1 MASSDLTL
9 QALMAGGVPQ
19 NQDPALLGIM
29 PKMKLAQAMLEEG
42 TSMAPVASSKY
53 GGLGKIAQALLGS
66 YAMNSAQNDVADYAK
81 QRQQNAIAANAFMSG
96 SGQFMPPSSGGI
108 IQGGTQSPPPA
119 ASPPPVTAQPSVPS
133 SGGGEAEN
141 AGYGPKLAAQ
151 LGIGPDDK
159 LDMTDPMV
167 RARLVSAISNNE
179 GRGPGVRSTR
189 NNNPGNLEASAW
201 TQKQPGYI
209 GTDGRFAQFETPE
222 HGEAAAHALLQNY
235 GAQGLNTP
243 NTIAAKWAPVP
254 VPAAG
259 GVASVAAP
267 TAPGQGAAPTGLNSP
282 MVPGAVA
289 SAGQPAANVPASVQT
304 GLNSPMVQNAIGMIH
319 RAQQMMIANPY
330 DPQIQQMGH
339 AKIAEAQMLM
349 GLDTF
354 APGPNGTQVN
364 TRTGQMVSAAAPN
377 PNYVQTPFGAVDT
390 TGTHPPTYQ
399 PTPRVYQT
407 PSGDVGAVGSGG
419 FIFPVAGANNNGV
432 ADRAAANEQGSA
444 TGKAAVATS
453 DKMFD
458 IGREAATNIGN
469 IDYGLNQ
476 LHEAAKGGI
485 NSGFFAPW
493 LATAAAAGK
502 SLGINLQALNIDP
515 TAVGNVQSARKTL
528 GVVGANILQTALGA
542 GVITDA
548 KIEHFIHTQPGIETD
563 PQALER
569 IMGWARSQYLYNHN
583 MAMDAAK
590 STDPNTG
597 MLSPGWRAAYTAK
610 NGFAPIYDPLSR
622 EMEQPAGRVPAP
634 SAPSPS
640 ATPKENA
647 QPKPQNFPEGLI
659 ITHPNK
665 PTLVR
670 RNGDWVPK

>member
-42 TSMAPVASSKY
+42 TSTAPVASSKY

-66 YAMNSAQNDVADYAK
+66 YAMNSAQGDIADYAK

-96 SGQFMPPSSGGI
+96 GGSGQFMQPSSGSI

-119 ASPPPVTAQPSVPS
+119 ASQPPVTAPPSAPS
-133 SGGGEAEN
+133 SGGGEAAN
-141 AGYGPKLAAQ
+141 TGYGANLAAQ
-151 LGIGPDDK
+151 LGIGPNDK
-159 LDMTDPMV
+159 IDLMDPVMRSRV
-167 RARLVSAISNNE
+167 VSAISQNE
-179 GRGPGVRSTR
+179 GSQPGDRSVR
-189 NNNPGNLEASAW
+189 NNNPGNLEASPW
-201 TQKQPGYI
+201 TQSQPGFVKS
-209 GTDGRFAQFETPE
+209 DGRFAIFDTPE
-222 HGEAAAHALLQNY
+222 NGSAAAHALLQNY
-235 GAQGLNTP
+235 HNQGLNTL
-243 NTIAAKWAPVP
+243 NAIAAKWAPVP
-254 VPAAG
+254 GP
-259 GVASVAAP
+259 VASAGQPAVASAGQP
-267 TAPGQGAAPTGLNSP
+267 TAVSAGQP
-282 MVPGAVA
+282 AVA
-289 SAGQPAANVPASVQT
+289 SAGQPAANVPASAPT
-304 GLNSPMVQNAIGMIH
+304 GLNSPMVQNALGMIH
-319 RAQQMMIANPY
+319 RAQQMMLANPY
-330 DPQIQQMGH
+330 DPQIQALGH
-339 AKIAEAQMLM
+339 AKIGEAQLM
-349 GLDTF
+349 MQLDTF
-354 APGPNGTQVN
+354 APGPNGTQIN

-390 TGTHPPTYQ
+390 TGTHPPAYK
-399 PTPRVYQT
+399 PIPRVYQT
-407 PSGDVGAVGSGG
+407 PSGVVGAVGSGG
-419 FIFPVAGANNNGV
+419 ILYPLAGVDNQGV
-432 ADRAAANEQGSA
+432 ANRAAASEQGSA

-515 TAVGNVQSARKTL
+515 TAVGNVQSAQKTL
-528 GVVGANILQTALGA
+528 GVVAGNILQNTLGKDGA
-542 GVITDA
+542 ITDA

-569 IMGWARSQYLYNHN
+569 VLGWARSQYLYNHN

-597 MLSPGWRAAYTAK
+597 MLSPGWRAAYVAK
-610 NGFAPIYDPLSR
+610 NGFAPIYDPLSG

-634 SAPSPS
+634 SPPSPS
-640 ATPKENA
+640 ETPKEQA
-647 QPKPQNFPEGLI
+647 QPKPPNFREGTV
-659 ITHPNK
+659 ITHPDK
-665 PTLVR
+665 PPLVL
-670 RNGDWVPK
+670 RNGKWVPQ